1 MEGLKL
7 CFMTFWLL
15 SFYNKW
21 IPDFIL
27 ACHFIV
33 AAQTFELL
41 AIVPQKN
48 CVPLGFLGGF
58 FSEYRYFHSILESNA
73 LFAAWQPELYESK
86 LLNFK
91 NT

>member
-15 SFYNKW
+15 SVYNKW

-27 ACHFIV
+27 ARHFIV

-58 FSEYRYFHSILESNA
+58 FSEYRYFHSILESTTD
-73 LFAAWQPELYESK
+73 FAAKSS
-86 LLNFK
+86 F
-91 NT
+91 